1 MAGMYGADVEQLRT
15 LASQFSQAADQL
27 DRGRLQVGDG
37 IRISAWVGPFATSF
51 RIRWDSESS
60 LRIAAAARR
69 LREAARVL
77 RANADEQAQASA
89 STGSVTRPSPVAG
102 TAKKGPKAPNKAA
115 DYYRTLHGMN
125 QKEDGVRVQKVLGA
139 DGVTRYVVYINGTF
153 SAGDGT
159 FGVLDNAPG
168 AYSLDSATVISV
180 RKKIKDAMKD
190 DPSAE
195 VMLVGYSQGGL
206 VAQKLADEGFVNVQT
221 VMTFG
226 SPYLASKNNYG
237 GADIIRLEHNAD
249 LVPLLSPTKTGRT
262 AVVASVAAGVGV
274 PVPVAATLLV
284 SAAYYEMAAAV
295 SSWASGVEK
304 GLDTTFK
311 AGNPLEGG
319 LDRFKAHADPVH
331 YAWVGDEFE
340 KSSRP
345 EDVAARESYARFNG
359 VVIEDK
365 L

>member
-15 LASQFSQAADQL
+15 LANQFSQAADQL

-37 IRISAWVGPFATSF
+37 IRISAWVGPFAASF
-51 RIRWDSESS
+51 RIRWDSENS

-69 LREAARVL
+69 LREGARVL

-89 STGSVTRPSPVAG
+89 STGSMTRPSPVAG

-125 QKEDGVRVQKVLGA
+125 QNEDGVRVQKVLGA

-159 FGVLDNAPG
+159 FGALDNVPG
-168 AYSLDSATVISV
+168 AFGLESATLASV
-180 RKKIKDAMKD
+180 RKKITEAMKD

-206 VAQKLADEGFVNVQT
+206 VAQRLADEGAFNVKT

-226 SPYLASKNNYG
+226 SPQLTSVRNFG
-237 GADIIRLEHNAD
+237 GADVIRLEHNGD
-249 LVPLLSPTKTGRT
+249 LVPGLSLSKNPVTQAVFGVMDVITGT
-262 AVVASVAAGVGV
+262 EK
-274 PVPVAATLLV
+274 P
-284 SAAYYEMAAAV
+284 
-295 SSWASGVEK
+295 EK
-304 GLDTTFK
+304 GVDTTFR
-311 AGNPLEGG
+311 AGNPYEGG
-319 LDRFKAHADPVH
+319 HPITFKAHTDQGD

-340 KSSRP
+340 KSNRP
-345 EDVAARESYARFNG
+345 QDVAARESYTRFAG
-359 VVIEDK
+359 VTVEDI